1 MELPEISDNT
11 VRLRVL
17 LEAHNLSSEEAAE
30 IIGISRHT
38 MASYKARKGLVI
50 PSNLLEL
57 LELKLNQNK
66 K

>member
-17 LEAHNLSSEEAAE
+17 LEAHDLKLEDAAE
-30 IIGISRHT
+30 MIGVSRHT
-38 MASYKARKGLVI
+38 MASYRSRKGLVI